1 MQKIYSHPTAHA
13 LQIRKLFALESMHD
27 LRLSPDEQ
35 VTCSSATIAH
45 RPAYPRAPE
54 EDYFRRAPRA
64 NELFFLIN
72 KAGARAGV
80 QDFLA
85 HYDVRCG
92 SRHAIRAATTL
103 SVARL

>member
-35 VTCSSATIAH
+35 ITCSSVTITH
-45 RPAYPRAPE
+45 RPDFPRAPE

-64 NELFFLIN
+64 NELFYVFNRTGVRALIQ
-72 KAGARAGV
+72 A
-80 QDFLA
+80 FLA
-85 HYDVRCG
+85 QYN
-92 SRHAIRAATTL
+92 AAQGTR
-103 SVARL
+103 SAQQAH